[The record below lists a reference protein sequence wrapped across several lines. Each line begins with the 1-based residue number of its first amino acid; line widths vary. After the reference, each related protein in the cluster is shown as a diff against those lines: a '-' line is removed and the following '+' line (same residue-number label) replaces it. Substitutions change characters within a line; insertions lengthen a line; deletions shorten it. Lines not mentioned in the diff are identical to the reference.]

1 MGSCACFEFK
11 SVKKKFLTE
20 KEYDEENDL
29 KEPIILKPLS
39 DLQGTRHEK
48 NINIKKLNE
57 EINVNE
63 KVTDNIIVIN
73 NIINEKDKLKTDE
86 SLISI
91 KNPIPNIKILKKE
104 NLLQLK
110 GKKEINII
118 IIGDKQSGKSSF
130 AINISEQ
137 RFESLYIPT
146 VFIEKVSKVLTYNFN
161 KYILNFYVT
170 PGVQEYKE
178 DYTILYSKAN
188 FIFLFYDVTNKGSF
202 NQAKTII
209 KKELKNLIYIYPNNF
224 SNIIIVGNKI
234 DKCNYEKINNNG
246 RKFCEKN
253 NLQYFE
259 ISVKTNNGIGYMI
272 NKLLSV
278 FEQISS

>member
-1 MGSCACFEFK
+1 M
-11 SVKKKFLTE
+11 
-20 KEYDEENDL
+20 
-29 KEPIILKPLS
+29 
-39 DLQGTRHEK
+39 
-48 NINIKKLNE
+48 
-57 EINVNE
+57 
-63 KVTDNIIVIN
+63 
-73 NIINEKDKLKTDE
+73 
-86 SLISI
+86 
-91 KNPIPNIKILKKE
+91 
-104 NLLQLK
+104 
-110 GKKEINII
+110 
-118 IIGDKQSGKSSF
+118 
-130 AINISEQ
+130 
-137 RFESLYIPT
+137 
-146 VFIEKVSKVLTYNFN
+146 
-161 KYILNFYVT
+161 
-170 PGVQEYKE
+170 
-178 DYTILYSKAN
+178 YSKAN

-202 NQAKTII
+202 NQVKTII